1 MLQKDSPAPSKRV
14 RGRADEPSLLAGL
27 DALTGD
33 MSGEDI
39 AWVLRRVRFHG
50 NGSKTIAL
58 DKPSRDYIVDCVSAR
73 IGLRRRSR

>member
-1 MLQKDSPAPSKRV
+1 MLQSANGK
-14 RGRADEPSLLAGL
+14 RGRADDPSLLVGPDVL
-27 DALTGD
+27 SGD

-39 AWVLRRVRFHG
+39 AWVLRKVRFHG

-58 DKPSRDYIVDCVSAR
+58 DKPSRDYIVDCVLAR